1 MELRPLG
8 PSGIQASAVA
18 FGAWALGGWRWG
30 GSDERTSIDA
40 LRAGLDAGINFID
53 TAPAYGFGRGEE
65 IVGKAIAGRRD
76 RVVIA
81 TKCGLIWDEAKG
93 AFFFA
98 SDDKGR
104 KDDGP
109 RRIYKYLG
117 PDRIRT
123 DLEASLKRLGTD
135 YVDLLL
141 THWQDPTTAVEE
153 TMACLMDLKAQGK
166 IRAIGVCNAT
176 PADLERYRKVGPLD
190 ADQERYSMLD
200 RRLEGSNLS
209 WCRAHGAA
217 LLAYSPLEHGLLTG
231 KITAE
236 RKFNEG
242 DLRLGHPTFTAD
254 NIARVRGLLD
264 RLRPIVE
271 RHRATLSQTV
281 IAWTIAQ
288 PGVTHALVGARTPE
302 QARENARAGELRL
315 SPEDAAAID
324 AALKAYR
331 RP

>member
-8 PSGIQASAVA
+8 PSGIPASAVA

-40 LRAGLDAGINFID
+40 LRAGLDAGINFVD

-81 TKCGLIWDEAKG
+81 TKCGLIWDDTKG
-93 AFFFA
+93 VFFFA

-109 RRIYKYLG
+109 RRIHKYLG
-117 PDRIRT
+117 AERIRK
-123 DLEASLKRLGTD
+123 DLETSLKRLGTD

-141 THWQDPTTAVEE
+141 THWQDPTTPLEE
-153 TMACLMDLKAQGK
+153 TAACLEGLKKQGK
-166 IRAIGVCNAT
+166 IRAYGACNAM
-176 PADLERYRKVGPLD
+176 PGDLTRYGALD

-200 RRLEGSNLS
+200 RKLESSNLP
-209 WCRAHGAA
+209 WCRDKRVAV
-217 LLAYSPLEHGLLTG
+217 LAYSPLEHGLLTG
-231 KITAE
+231 KVTAG
-236 RKFNEG
+236 RVFKEG
-242 DLRLGHPTFTAD
+242 DLRLGHPSFTPEHLE
-254 NIARVRGLLD
+254 RVGGLLD
-264 RLRPIVE
+264 RLRPVAE
-271 RHRATLSQTV
+271 RHAATLSQLV

-288 PGVTHALVGARTPE
+288 PGITHALVGARTPD
-302 QARENARAGELRL
+302 QARENARAGEIRL
-315 SPEDAAAID
+315 SPEDCAAID
-324 AALKAYR
+324 AALKGYR
-331 RP
+331 KG